1 MKARIPPQRK
11 LNRQTLD
18 VVDEYMRQ
26 KTHNELTRFLKIV
39 VVVLNRFLDLAT
51 SGSVS
56 LSRCLTAKW
65 LNIKATLRCGSRL
78 TKLLSTSLSF
88 RSAVRITRSVR
99 RRWSY
104 QSERNNLQGL
114 QAL

>member
-39 VVVLNRFLDLAT
+39 VVVLNRFF
-51 SGSVS
+51 
-56 LSRCLTAKW
+56 W
-65 LNIKATLRCGSRL
+65 I
-78 TKLLSTSLSF
+78 
-88 RSAVRITRSVR
+88 
-99 RRWSY
+99 W
-104 QSERNNLQGL
+104 Q
-114 QAL
+114 QAAQ